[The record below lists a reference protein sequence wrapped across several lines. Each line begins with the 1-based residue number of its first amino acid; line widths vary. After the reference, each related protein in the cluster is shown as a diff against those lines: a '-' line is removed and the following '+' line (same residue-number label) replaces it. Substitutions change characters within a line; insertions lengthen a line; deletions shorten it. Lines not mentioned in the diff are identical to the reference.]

1 MNKFYKY
8 FQFAYLA
15 FAILFIVSG
24 ILEYSNNANRAYMM
38 FAMAA
43 VAIFMFFFKRHF
55 SRKFE
60 NKK

>member
-1 MNKFYKY
+1 MNTFFKY

-15 FAILFIVSG
+15 FAALFLVSG
-24 ILEYSNNANRAYMM
+24 IIEYSISPSRAYMM

-43 VAIFMFFFKRHF
+43 LATFMFFFKRHF
-55 SRKFE
+55 RRKFQ